1 MGNDPKN
8 ESAAHVNFFIPATQ
22 QKFQNIKEEFE
33 FAISMTS
40 LTQDPI
46 VIIFLVNVKGG
57 AILSLYIYIYICMYV
72 CMYVVFQRKV
82 ESGGVSG
89 GSTFMHVF
97 PPSSLF
103 FFFCKI
109 VRMKPHH

>member
-57 AILSLYIYIYICMYV
+57 AILSLYIYIYMYV
-72 CMYVVFQRKV
+72 CMYVCCFPKK
-82 ESGGVSG
+82 SGEWGREWRLYL
-89 GSTFMHVF
+89 HACF
-97 PPSSLF
+97 PSF
-103 FFFCKI
+103 
-109 VRMKPHH
+109 